1 MKNTISA
8 ADRQNVPGQKKP
20 RVAAY
25 FRTFEWDEKTPYNY
39 EWHCEYYKNK
49 IRYDPDWEFVGVY
62 SDKQIGEDD
71 LKPREGFNR
80 LIEDCKSGKIDLIL
94 TKSIAVFA
102 DKSHDIVSIDKELKK
117 INPPVGIMFESEH
130 FCSLEEVADFLIPA
144 IEFFMRAESLKSP
157 YVYWSM
163 LDDEDAEEL

>member
-1 MKNTISA
+1 MKYDINT
-8 ADRQNVPGQKKP
+8 ADRQNAPVQKKA

-25 FRTFEWDEKTPYNY
+25 IRTFEWDERTPYNY
-39 EWHCEYYKNK
+39 EWHREYYKKQIQYN
-49 IRYDPDWEFVGVY
+49 PDWEFVGVY
-62 SDKQIGEDD
+62 SDKQVGEDD

-102 DKSHDIVSIDKELKK
+102 DKSKDIVSIDEELKK
-117 INPPVGIMFESEH
+117 LNPPVGIMFESER

-163 LDDEDAEEL
+163 LDDEDEEEL